1 MNKHLMVIGVVI
13 LLLAVGLSGCEELEE
28 LNKPDYIWVHV
39 YCHVKVV
46 IHNGSNPSFPA
57 EGIFVKLEI
66 IKAGG
71 ERRSERFYTDAR
83 GTTGLSEIVQLYRE
97 QPITCIANVDLESA
111 EQFPGYTFNG
121 ASHTI
126 SWNEIYPAN
135 DFGDKVY
142 KTVDLVIVGYKD
154 GN

>member
-1 MNKHLMVIGVVI
+1 MKKISILLIALMVIS
-13 LLLAVGLSGCEELEE
+13 VGLLSGCEELEE

-46 IHNGSNPSFPA
+46 IHNDSDTSLPA
-57 EGIFVKLEI
+57 KGVFVKLEI

-71 ERRSERFYTDAR
+71 ERRSERFYTDAQ
-83 GTTGLSEIVQLYRE
+83 GTTSLSEIVQLYRE

-142 KTVDLVIVGYKD
+142 KDVNLVIHGYKKE
-154 GN
+154 N